1 LIQLREI
8 GTIVRLQIQRSPLK
22 VGQKP
27 HRVYDT
33 SPLLSVSSLRV
44 SPDGVIAL
52 LPDNQTAIDV
62 HHAHHPHSQNAGPNG
77 VSIGFTPNYAG
88 MRERFGDHMTD
99 GCAGE
104 NILIETGESL
114 EWSDVERGVMIR
126 CSAAGADLWL
136 GDILVAQPCVE
147 FSRYTLRMPEVE
159 KGSLEIRQALQF
171 LEHGTRGFYA
181 TPSNHGEPLVVSI
194 GDRVYLPQ

>member
-1 LIQLREI
+1 MNLRDI
-8 GTIVRLQIQRSPLK
+8 GSVARLQIQRSSLK
-22 VGQKP
+22 IGQKP

-33 SPLLSVSSLRV
+33 SPLLSVEQLSV
-44 SPDGVIAL
+44 SPGGVIAL
-52 LPDNQTAIDV
+52 LPDNRTAIDV
-62 HHAHHPHSQNAGPNG
+62 HNTRHPHSQNAGPNG

-114 EWSDVERGVMIR
+114 ELSDLERGVMIR
-126 CSAAGADLWL
+126 CSAAGADLRL

-147 FSRYTLRMPEVE
+147 FSRYTLRMPEAE
-159 KGSLEIRQALQF
+159 KGSPEIKETLQF